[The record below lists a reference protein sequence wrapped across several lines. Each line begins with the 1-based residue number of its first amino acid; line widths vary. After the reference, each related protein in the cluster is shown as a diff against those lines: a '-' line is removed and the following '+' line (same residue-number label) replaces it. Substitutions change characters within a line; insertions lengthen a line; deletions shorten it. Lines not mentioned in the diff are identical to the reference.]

1 MNTCDKREKIQRYKK
16 IYWFILL
23 HLSFCKISWSTF
35 KILVLLLDYK
45 FLCLVIKDSDILSY
59 TSQHLYC
66 LFIVLLSSPN
76 LDDDVFKCAILFQ
89 TIVQTIRTM
98 KRVIGYI
105 VDLKC
110 KMSKNYRNMNARNSQ
125 VSYSRLN
132 SNFQFLPRSIIGNPC
147 ISIL

>member
-1 MNTCDKREKIQRYKK
+1 M
-16 IYWFILL
+16 
-23 HLSFCKISWSTF
+23 
-35 KILVLLLDYK
+35 LLLDYK

-98 KRVIGYI
+98 KRVIGYL

-110 KMSKNYRNMNARNSQ
+110 AMNKNFRNMNVRNSH
-125 VSYSRLN
+125 VSHSKLLMISLN
-132 SNFQFLPRSIIGNPC
+132 FTFLAHGLKHG
-147 ISIL
+147 ISLDMPLFSYYNS

>member
-1 MNTCDKREKIQRYKK
+1 MIHFSST
-16 IYWFILL
+16 
-23 HLSFCKISWSTF
+23 STF
-35 KILVLLLDYK
+35 AKYHEAHLKFLCFSLTIN

-132 SNFQFLPRSIIGNPC
+132 SNFQFLPRSIIENPC
-147 ISIL
+147 ISIS